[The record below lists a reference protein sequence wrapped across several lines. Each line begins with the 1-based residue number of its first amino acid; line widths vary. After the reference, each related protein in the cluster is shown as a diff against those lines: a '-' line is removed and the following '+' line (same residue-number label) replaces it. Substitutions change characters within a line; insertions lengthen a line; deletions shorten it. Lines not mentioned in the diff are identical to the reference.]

1 MFIIIGPYLAALPV
15 YRLLSDAS
23 VKRIAFQ
30 LIYLAGTFLAKTTAT
45 VECNPFKLIYSWKC
59 LNYNL
64 SGVSSG
70 SFVDFLRL
78 KQRDVKLRRFRD
90 SFASN
95 SVMNCP
101 L

>member
-1 MFIIIGPYLAALPV
+1 MLDRKMDVKHRRFRDSFASNSIFMTANERKDLK
-15 YRLLSDAS
+15 LLS
-23 VKRIAFQ
+23 KIH
-30 LIYLAGTFLAKTTAT
+30 IK
-45 VECNPFKLIYSWKC
+45 N
-59 LNYNL
+59 
-64 SGVSSG
+64 VSSG

-78 KQRDVKLRRFRD
+78 KQRDVKLRWFRD